1 MSALLELY
9 RELKALNERAL
20 SILDSGADLAALE
33 PLFEQ
38 KASLSAQLGRVDLTN
53 LSEDRQALIAA
64 QQEAALSESNL
75 VKALHPF
82 VSSNENKAFFRP
94 QKSPERPGKGFDF
107 LG

>member
-1 MSALLELY
+1 MSALLDLY

-20 SILDSGADLAALE
+20 RVLESGADLAALE

-38 KASLSAQLGRVDLTN
+38 KAALSAQLSRVDLTN
-53 LSEDRQALIAA
+53 LSEDRAALLAA
-64 QQEAALSESNL
+64 QQDAALSESNL

-82 VSSNENKAFFRP
+82 VSSNENKSFLRP
-94 QKSPERPGKGFDF
+94 QKAPERPGKGFDF